1 MHVWDMSEAARDW
14 FEQHQ
19 LQMAVDMSKRD
30 TEERWLQHEVSIRIV
45 ERRLASKGLQRVNTP
60 ANGNCFLIAA
70 SWSAGIHI
78 DHFALR
84 QQVVSYLGTYRCLF
98 SSSSTSNSFLQPLL
112 VLRSYVARWPWGHD
126 LCVMAS
132 SHLLLRPA
140 PVFSNDFSVFFGE
153 WKSGLN

>member
-14 FEQHQ
+14 FEKHQ

-30 TEERWLQHEVSIRIV
+30 TEERRLQHEVSIRIV
-45 ERRLASKGLQRVNTP
+45 ERRLASKGLERVNTP
-60 ANGNCFLIAA
+60 ADGDCLLIAA
-70 SWSAGIHI
+70 AWSAGIHI

-98 SSSSTSNSFLQPLL
+98 SSSSTSNSCLQPLL
-112 VLRSYVARWPWGHD
+112 VLRSYVARRPWGDD
-126 LCVMAS
+126 LCVMAF

-140 PVFSNDFSVFFGE
+140 PVFSNVFFLF
-153 WKSGLN
+153 WVKLN